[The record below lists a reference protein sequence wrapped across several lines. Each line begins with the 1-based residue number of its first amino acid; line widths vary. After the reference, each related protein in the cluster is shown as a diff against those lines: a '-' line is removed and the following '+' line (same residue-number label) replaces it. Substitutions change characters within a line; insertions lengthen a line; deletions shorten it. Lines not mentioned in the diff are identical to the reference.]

1 MKISTNNAN
10 RAPSA
15 STNIVTPEMP
25 SYWAIRGPFAMQSI
39 LKIGIIKT
47 VLNRKRNIPT
57 IGVNILV
64 EELTYLVQPEYF
76 PTIMAITK
84 MMTITENTV

>member
-1 MKISTNNAN
+1 
-10 RAPSA
+10 
-15 STNIVTPEMP
+15 
-25 SYWAIRGPFAMQSI
+25 MQSI